1 MVSHPRIWL
10 LGRETYAGALADR
23 LTAQGAT
30 VHHSAYSDATNDE
43 SATERLERS
52 VEAAHA
58 ALGGID
64 ALVFLDRLRQASAES
79 DPDEVLTETIAA
91 SKRLFLAVRVLAPRM
106 AKDRVEG
113 NVIVICD
120 DAASSGREGF
130 LAGSAAGGALIGM
143 SKCLAKELGRY
154 RIAVNVICH
163 GFIEGIDTGVRL
175 TAHEQMLFKVMGL
188 ARPGNS
194 GHLAANVLHLAR
206 GGHWMTG
213 QVLRVDDGL
222 II

>member
-10 LGRETYAGALADR
+10 LGRETYAGALADM
-23 LTAQGAT
+23 LAAQGAT
-30 VHHSAYSDATNDE
+30 VHHSEESDATNAE

-52 VEAAHA
+52 AEAAHA

-64 ALVFLDRLRQASAES
+64 ALVFLDRMRQASAEP
-79 DPDEVLTETIAA
+79 DPDRVLTETITA
-91 SKRLFLAVRVLAPRM
+91 SQRLFLAVRALAPRM
-106 AKDRVEG
+106 AKDGVEG

-154 RIAVNVICH
+154 RIAVNVLCH
-163 GFIEGIDTGVRL
+163 GFIEGIDTGVQL
-175 TAHEQMLFKVMGL
+175 TVHEQMLFKVMGL
-188 ARPGNS
+188 ARHGNP
-194 GHLAANVLHLAR
+194 GHLAANILHLAR

>member
-10 LGRETYAGALADR
+10 LGRETYAGALADE
-23 LTAQGAT
+23 LAAQGAA
-30 VHHSAYSDATNDE
+30 VHHSEESDATNAE

-52 VEAAHA
+52 AEAAHA

-64 ALVFLDRLRQASAES
+64 ALVFLDRVRQISAES

-91 SKRLFLAVRVLAPRM
+91 SKRLFLAVRAVAPRM
-106 AKDRVEG
+106 AKDGVEG

-163 GFIEGIDTGVRL
+163 GFIEGVDTGVRL
-175 TAHEQMLFKVMGL
+175 TPPEQMLFKVMGL
-188 ARPGNS
+188 ARPGNP
-194 GHLAANVLHLAR
+194 GHLAANILHLAR

>member
-23 LTAQGAT
+23 LAALGAT
-30 VHHSAYSDATNDE
+30 VHHSEDSDATNAE

-52 VEAAHA
+52 ARRA

-64 ALVFLDRLRQASAES
+64 ALVFLDRVRRASPEC

-91 SKRLFLAVRVLAPRM
+91 SKRLFLAVRALAPRM
-106 AKDRVEG
+106 AKDGVEG

-120 DAASSGREGF
+120 DAGSSGREGF
-130 LAGSAAGGALIGM
+130 LAGAAVGGALIGM

-154 RIAVNVICH
+154 RIAVNVFAASS
-163 GFIEGIDTGVRL
+163 GRVTGVQLLPSRCCS
-175 TAHEQMLFKVMGL
+175 
-188 ARPGNS
+188 R
-194 GHLAANVLHLAR
+194 
-206 GGHWMTG
+206 
-213 QVLRVDDGL
+213 
-222 II
+222 